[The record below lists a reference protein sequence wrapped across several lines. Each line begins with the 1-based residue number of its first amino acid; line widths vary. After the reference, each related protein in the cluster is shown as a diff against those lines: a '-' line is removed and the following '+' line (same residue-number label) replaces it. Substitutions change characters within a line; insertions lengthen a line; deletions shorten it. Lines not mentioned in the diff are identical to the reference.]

1 MEKSRIVLYADEFPE
16 DVWDEY
22 CDICGEDSSAISLT
36 IRFVKEDCEAEYL
49 EDDDEECD
57 DNE

>member
-1 MEKSRIVLYADEFPE
+1 MEKLRIVLYADEFSK
-16 DVWDEY
+16 DVWEEY

-36 IRFVKEDCEAEYL
+36 IRFVEEDCEAEYL
-49 EDDDEECD
+49 EDDEERD